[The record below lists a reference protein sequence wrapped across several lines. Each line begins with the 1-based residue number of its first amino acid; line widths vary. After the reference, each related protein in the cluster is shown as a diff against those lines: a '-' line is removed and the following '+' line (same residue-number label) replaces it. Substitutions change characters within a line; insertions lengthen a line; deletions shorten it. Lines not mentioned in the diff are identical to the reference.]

1 MPDSEGPAP
10 AWPGATPALVTTRG
24 AATEA
29 TCPSTPAPATS
40 QGTGGR
46 ASAIGDVWTGC
57 GDDMRSVLQLG
68 LRYRNM
74 VTPSK
79 IGTLVHKTFN
89 NGRVGWLEKIN
100 ENENE
105 HVQLDNKH

>member
-1 MPDSEGPAP
+1 
-10 AWPGATPALVTTRG
+10 
-24 AATEA
+24 
-29 TCPSTPAPATS
+29 
-40 QGTGGR
+40 
-46 ASAIGDVWTGC
+46 
-57 GDDMRSVLQLG
+57 
-68 LRYRNM
+68 M

-105 HVQLDNKH
+105 HRCTIGDNPNHTRWQGPVAGRQGRV

>member
-1 MPDSEGPAP
+1 
-10 AWPGATPALVTTRG
+10 
-24 AATEA
+24 
-29 TCPSTPAPATS
+29 
-40 QGTGGR
+40 
-46 ASAIGDVWTGC
+46 
-57 GDDMRSVLQLG
+57 MRSVLQLG

-74 VTPSK
+74 VTPFK